1 MVWTGLSRAC
11 IRIFMICYDLR
22 YFDINI
28 SSTAIAEIFGVKY
41 YEVCPETKDNLERC
55 IHEVVKASLQKGTT
69 LSLSESHR
77 KREDAACDDRVRYER
92 REAKRSE
99 DERRE
104 AKRSE
109 DERRGDDREKG
120 KRKQQKLEVQ
130 IVGNVREAEKRE
142 NRFTDEKK
150 NERLKSRND
159 DLQNDD
165 KSNNNHIKRTSGR
178 CPDDVYNT
186 PASPPEAQ
194 KKIEKDCTR
203 EKLHEDVVVRPH
215 SPSGSSPSSSR
226 RAQGKSIGSRAK
238 CIARKLIPGTPTT
251 PVSSGSPT
259 SATPVMDVAHHSPP
273 RLSSSSP
280 PSAFNGPGTIG
291 RGEEKDSNVISVTFL
306 EEIGGF
312 TAQNSP
318 DEAVHRKRRRGG
330 SRDSSVRKG

>member
-1 MVWTGLSRAC
+1 MSRAC

-165 KSNNNHIKRTSGR
+165 KSNNNHIKRSSGR

-226 RAQGKSIGSRAK
+226 RAQG
-238 CIARKLIPGTPTT
+238 
-251 PVSSGSPT
+251 
-259 SATPVMDVAHHSPP
+259 